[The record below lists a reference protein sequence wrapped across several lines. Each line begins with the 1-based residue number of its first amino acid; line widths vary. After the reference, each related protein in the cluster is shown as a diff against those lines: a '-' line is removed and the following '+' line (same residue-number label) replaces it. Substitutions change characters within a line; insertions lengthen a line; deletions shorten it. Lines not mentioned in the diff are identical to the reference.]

1 MTEVPAD
8 PRLVT
13 TVTED
18 HRPRGQYAITLPCM
32 KTALQLSVVMF
43 VSTALF
49 GQEAGNRQLPNS
61 SPSLSLVA
69 RADVGEM
76 AAPNAPGM
84 VAAASPTVEPVG
96 AMLMPVETSKAENS
110 TAKKKV
116 WYGLMAAEHSA
127 AFLDAYTTQ
136 QAVSSGGGR
145 ELDPLVRPFANSAA
159 VYPAL
164 QVSPL
169 AVDYISARMMRSNN
183 RLMRKFWW
191 LPQAAGIVGSTL
203 CGVQNLSHIR

>member
-1 MTEVPAD
+1 
-8 PRLVT
+8 
-13 TVTED
+13 
-18 HRPRGQYAITLPCM
+18 M
-32 KTALQLSVVMF
+32 KTALQLFVVMF

-49 GQEAGNRQLPNS
+49 GQEANNHPLPDS
-61 SPSLSLVA
+61 SASLSLVA
-69 RADVGEM
+69 RADVAEM
-76 AAPNAPGM
+76 AAPSAPGM
-84 VAAASPTVEPVG
+84 VAAASPTVEPAGALLTPVG
-96 AMLMPVETSKAENS
+96 TSKPENS
-110 TAKKKV
+110 IAKKKL

-136 QAVSSGGGR
+136 RAVSSGGGR

-164 QVSPL
+164 QVAPL

-191 LPQAAGIVGSTL
+191 LPQAAGIAGSTL
-203 CGVQNLSHIR
+203 CGVSNLSHIR